1 MIKNI
6 KKIQRDI
13 KSRKV
18 TKGTN
23 GMQLIANGLALLK
36 KGFGL
41 VSSEIFKKTKGSDA
55 LHRHKK

>member
-13 KSRKV
+13 KSKKA
-18 TKGTN
+18 TKATN
-23 GMQLIANGLALLK
+23 GMQLIANGLALSK

-41 VSSEIFKKTKGSDA
+41 VFSEVFKKN
-55 LHRHKK
+55 